1 MGRVS
6 LFVVQYHVPG
16 VQGVENKQDR
26 EHMNIG
32 VGLNEVV
39 ASGIVR
45 LVQDRRHGINTQASD
60 GERLDVEKG
69 SDEKEIC
76 GWQLVAV

>member
-1 MGRVS
+1 
-6 LFVVQYHVPG
+6 
-16 VQGVENKQDR
+16 
-26 EHMNIG
+26 MNIG

-45 LVQDRRHGINTQASD
+45 LVQDRRHEINTQASD